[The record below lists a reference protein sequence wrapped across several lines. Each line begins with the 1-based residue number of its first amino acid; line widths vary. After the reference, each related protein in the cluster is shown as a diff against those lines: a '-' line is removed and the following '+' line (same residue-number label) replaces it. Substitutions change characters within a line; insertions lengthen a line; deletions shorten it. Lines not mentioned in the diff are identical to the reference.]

1 MNVKAKGFRTFY
13 LSLFFV
19 VLYVPVLS
27 VILYSFNQSP
37 STAQWT
43 GFTLDWYKELFN
55 DRVIFESF
63 KLSIVVALMTS
74 LLSAILGTAAAIVS
88 LYVTKRMEKSI
99 NGIMIL
105 PLLVPEVALGVS
117 LLLFFS
123 SLRLPFGY
131 LTLVLSHSLFCV
143 PYVYIMVQLRL
154 KEIDKSII
162 EAAKDLGAGRAK
174 IIKTIILPLVMPSI
188 LTASL
193 LAMAISLDDVVIS
206 TYMSGPTATTL
217 PVHVFSMM
225 RVGVTPK
232 INALCTLILVGT
244 FFIVGLSQLVN
255 KKSNQNNIRNNI
267 QKEEE
272 LNW

>member
-1 MNVKAKGFRTFY
+1 VNTKPKRFRIFY

-19 VLYVPVLS
+19 ILYIPVLS

-43 GFTLDWYKELFN
+43 GFTMDWYKDLFQ
-55 DRVIFESF
+55 DRVIVEAF
-63 KLSIVVALMTS
+63 KISILVAVSTS
-74 LLSAILGTAAAIVS
+74 ILSAILGTAAAIGT
-88 LYVTKRMEKSI
+88 LNVTKRMEKTI
-99 NGIMIL
+99 NGVMIL

-117 LLLFFS
+117 LLLFFTA
-123 SLRLPFGY
+123 LKLPFGY

-162 EAAKDLGAGRAK
+162 EAAKDLGAAK
-174 IIKTIILPLVMPSI
+174 WQIIKTIILPLIMPSI

-193 LAMAISLDDVVIS
+193 LAVAISLDDVVIS
-206 TYMSGPTATTL
+206 TYMAGPTSTTL

-244 FFIVGLSQLVN
+244 FVIVGFSQFIS
-255 KKSNQNNIRNNI
+255 KKSNQ
-267 QKEEE
+267 KESI
-272 LNW
+272 

>member
-1 MNVKAKGFRTFY
+1 VNARPNRFRIFY

-19 VLYVPVLS
+19 ILYIPVLS

-43 GFTLDWYKELFN
+43 GFTLDWYKVLFN
-55 DRVIFESF
+55 DGVIVEALKISIMVAVLTSA
-63 KLSIVVALMTS
+63 LST
-74 LLSAILGTAAAIVS
+74 ILGTAAAITT
-88 LYVTKRMEKSI
+88 LYVTKGMEKTI
-99 NGIMIL
+99 NGVMIL

-117 LLLFFS
+117 LLLFFTA
-123 SLRLPFGY
+123 LKLPFGY

-154 KEIDKSII
+154 KEIDVSII
-162 EAAKDLGAGRAK
+162 EAAKDLGAAK
-174 IIKTIILPLVMPSI
+174 VQIIKTIILPLVAPSI

-193 LAMAISLDDVVIS
+193 LGIALSLDDVVIS
-206 TYMSGPTATTL
+206 TYMSGPTSTTL
-217 PVHVFSMM
+217 PVHIFSMM

-244 FFIVGLSQLVN
+244 FFIVGIGQFIVKKAN
-255 KKSNQNNIRNNI
+255 KRRVYN
-267 QKEEE
+267 
-272 LNW
+272 